1 MSSKFNLSFV
11 RNLTLTEKAALVTG
25 KNYWYT
31 ADNKKREIPSIM
43 MTDGPSGLRKQAEGA
58 DALGL
63 NGSVEA
69 VCFPTAALTACSFDK
84 SMLFKLG
91 QNLGQAAKAEN
102 ISILLGPG
110 VNIKRS
116 PLAGRNFEYF
126 SEDPYLAGELGS
138 SYVQGVQSQKVGV
151 SVKHFAAN
159 NRENQRF
166 TASSNIDER
175 TLREIYLKAF
185 EKIVKTA
192 QPATLM
198 CSYNELNG
206 VLNSQNHRLLT
217 QILRNEWGFQGA
229 VMSDWGAVADHVAAL
244 NAGLDLEMPGNGKDS
259 VHQIVTAVQN
269 GQLEESVLDTAALR
283 VLHLVEKYVN
293 SQTVHSSSYDKAE
306 QHDFA
311 RQAAEDSLVLLK
323 NEHQILPLQ
332 NNDHIALIGAL
343 AKTPR
348 YQGGGSSHVNSYRVV
363 TPLDA
368 AQQSDYD
375 FDYAPG
381 YSLNTNKPDKELVNA
396 AIKLAQENDK
406 VIFFAGVPEQ
416 DESEGF
422 DKETLDL
429 PDNQVALIKQLAQVN
444 PNLIVVLQNG
454 SVVTMPWRDSALAI
468 LETYL
473 AGEAV
478 GEATWNILT
487 GATNPSGKLAETF
500 PIRLE
505 DNPTYGTFNASKTQE
520 NYHEGI
526 FVGYRYYDLKN
537 KAVNYP
543 FGYGLSYTTFKYS
556 NLVIQNTTDH
566 VIVEFDIQ
574 NTGQVAGQ
582 EIAQLYVRNLVSA
595 VEMPVQEL
603 QGISKVYLQPGE
615 SKTVQLKLT
624 RPNFAWYNKQN
635 SAWQTDQGE
644 YEIRVGKSSRQIEL
658 RQRIQL
664 AIGTKP
670 SKTVNLNTYLKDIIH
685 RSDLKNALAKA
696 GLQSSIN
703 QILQSDSNAELLE
716 NMPLRAL
723 VMLGASMQ
731 QIETFLK
738 LVQNKNS

>member
-1 MSSKFNLSFV
+1 MSSKFDLSFV
-11 RNLTLTEKAALVTG
+11 KKLTLAEKAALVTG
-25 KNYWYT
+25 QNYWYT
-31 ADNKKREIPSIM
+31 ADNEQHQIPSIM

-69 VCFPTAALTACSFDK
+69 VCFPTAALTACSFNK
-84 SMLFKLG
+84 STLFKLG
-91 QNLGQAAKAEN
+91 EKLGQAAKAEN

-126 SEDPYLAGELGS
+126 SEDPYLAGELGT
-138 SYVQGVQSQKVGV
+138 SYVQGVQSQNVGV

-175 TLREIYLKAF
+175 TLREIYLRSF

-206 VLNSQNHRLLT
+206 VLNSQNYRLLT

-229 VMSDWGAVADHVAAL
+229 VMSDWGAVANHIAAL
-244 NAGLDLEMPGNGKDS
+244 KAGLDLEMPGNGSES
-259 VHQIVTAVQN
+259 VQQIVTAVQN
-269 GQLEESVLDTAALR
+269 GQLEESVLDTAVWR
-283 VLHLVEKYVN
+283 VLHLVEKY
-293 SQTVHSSSYDKAE
+293 SRPQAAHSSSYDKAA

-311 RQAAEDSLVLLK
+311 RQVAEDSLVLLK
-323 NEHQILPLQ
+323 NEQQILPLQ
-332 NNDHIALIGAL
+332 KDDRIAIIGAL
-343 AKTPR
+343 AQTPR
-348 YQGGGSSHVNSYRVV
+348 YQGGGSSHVNAYHVV
-363 TPLDA
+363 TPLVA
-368 AQQSDYD
+368 AQQSDYQVE
-375 FDYAPG
+375 YAAG
-381 YSLNTNKPDKELVNA
+381 YTLDSSDPDEQLVNA
-396 AIKLAQENDK
+396 AVQLAQKSDK
-406 VIFFAGVPEQ
+406 VVFFAGVPEQ

-422 DKETLDL
+422 DKDTLDL
-429 PDNQVALIKQLAQVN
+429 PANQVVLIKQLAQVN
-444 PNLIVVLQNG
+444 PHLIVVLQNG
-454 SVVTMPWRDSALAI
+454 SAVTMPWHNAALAI

-487 GATNPSGKLAETF
+487 GVTNPSGKLAETF

-505 DNPTYGTFNASKTQE
+505 DNPTYGTFNASQKEE

-537 KAVNYP
+537 RAVNYP

-556 NLVIQNTTDH
+556 DLVIENTADH
-566 VIVEFDIQ
+566 VNVQFKIQ
-574 NTGQVAGQ
+574 NTGKVAGQ
-582 EIAQLYVRNLVSA
+582 ETAQLYVRNLVSA

-603 QGISKVYLQPGE
+603 QGFAKVKLQPGE
-615 SKTVQLKLT
+615 SKTVQLTLT
-624 RPNFAWYNKQN
+624 RPNFAWYNTQE
-635 SAWQTDQGE
+635 SAWQVDQGE

-658 RQRIQL
+658 RQKIQL
-664 AIGTKP
+664 KLGTEP
-670 SKTVNLNTYLKDIIH
+670 SKKVNLNTYLKDIIH
-685 RSDLKNALAKA
+685 RADLKDSLVQA
-696 GLQSSIN
+696 GLQDSIDK
-703 QILQSDSNAELLE
+703 ILQANSNGELLE

-738 LVQNKNS
+738 LVQK